1 MLAVDRLLQIETL
14 FAAQVA
20 RIVVIDLDDE
30 LLRLILYFKDGSNP
44 STSSGQRLRVTEQW
58 SGDAL
63 SRYSYY
69 WLTAENELK
78 IGWDNAPHHT
88 RLQNF
93 PHHKHAGQQANMLP
107 SFEKTLE
114 DVMQA
119 IIQSSS

>member
-1 MLAVDRLLQIETL
+1 MLAVERLLQIEAL
-14 FAAQVA
+14 FSTQAA
-20 RIVVIDLDDE
+20 RIVVIELDEE
-30 LLRLILYFKDGSNP
+30 LLRPILFFDDSSN
-44 STSSGQRLRVTEQW
+44 LRVTEQW
-58 SGDAL
+58 NGEAL

-93 PHHKHAGQQANMLP
+93 PHHKHVGQQADMQP
-107 SFEKTLE
+107 SFETPLE

-119 IIQSSS
+119 IIKPS

>member
-1 MLAVDRLLQIETL
+1 MLAADRLLQIETL
-14 FAAQVA
+14 FAAQAA
-20 RIVVIDLDDE
+20 RIVVIELDEE
-30 LLRLILYFKDGSNP
+30 LLRLVLYFDNGSN
-44 STSSGQRLRVTEQW
+44 LRVTEQW
-58 SGDAL
+58 NGEAL

-93 PHHKHAGQQANMLP
+93 PHHKHVGEQAGIQP
-107 SFEKTLE
+107 SFETTLE

-119 IIQSSS
+119 IIKPS

>member
-20 RIVVIDLDDE
+20 RIVVIELDEE
-30 LLRLILYFKDGSNP
+30 LLRLILYFKDGSN
-44 STSSGQRLRVTEQW
+44 LRVTEQW

-107 SFEKTLE
+107 SFETTLE

>member
-20 RIVVIDLDDE
+20 RMVVIELDEE
-30 LLRLILYFKDGSNP
+30 LLRLVLYFEDGSN
-44 STSSGQRLRVTEQW
+44 LRVTEQW
-58 SGDAL
+58 NGDAL

-78 IGWDNAPHHT
+78 TGWDNASHHT

-93 PHHKHAGQQANMLP
+93 PHHKHVGRQASMQP
-107 SFEKTLE
+107 SFETTLE

-119 IIQSSS
+119 IIKPS

>member
-20 RIVVIDLDDE
+20 RMVVIELDEE
-30 LLRLILYFKDGSNP
+30 LLRLVLYFDNGSN
-44 STSSGQRLRVTEQW
+44 LRVTEQW
-58 SGDAL
+58 DGDAL
-63 SRYSYY
+63 NRYSYY

-93 PHHKHAGQQANMLP
+93 HHHKHAGQQANMLS
-107 SFEKTLE
+107 SFETTLE

-119 IIQSSS
+119 IIKLS